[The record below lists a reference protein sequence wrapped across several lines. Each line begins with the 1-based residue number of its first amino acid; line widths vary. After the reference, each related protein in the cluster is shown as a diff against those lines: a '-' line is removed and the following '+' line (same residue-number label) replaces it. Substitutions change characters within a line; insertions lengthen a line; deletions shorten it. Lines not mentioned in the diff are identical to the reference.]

1 MNNLKTFDLSIRT
14 VIMRFY
20 LMMGVVIIAGFSGYW
35 LMALLALPI
44 FFSIMMGVSFA
55 KNNKQMSSENK
66 SINYSSIS
74 SAPKTDLPSVA

>member
-1 MNNLKTFDLSIRT
+1 MNNLKTFDLSIGT

-44 FFSIMMGVSFA
+44 FFSIMMGVSFT
-55 KNNKQMSSENK
+55 KNNNQMSSENR
-66 SINYSSIS
+66 SIKYSSLS
-74 SAPKTDLPSVA
+74 SAPKSNLPNPA